1 MLLIHAKIA
10 KLCTAKRILERRGI
24 QTSSTFVKIWLVCI
38 PEFKANFLFLRI
50 YWSPLDH
57 DLMAS
62 IWGKAISIL
71 AGNLNSGLSYLITAV
86 KRFVYRLL
94 HRSLV
99 FTYDYAFF
107 SFWTYFTLHLCTLYY
122 VSIMIYQVGSRKV
135 LTVFTAVSTYL
146 TFG

>member
-1 MLLIHAKIA
+1 MRQTLDWIEHSSISKKLYTIKTKILNLKSFFYVCVSTGLYLLLVFYFRNYMSNSEI
-10 KLCTAKRILERRGI
+10 ILW
-24 QTSSTFVKIWLVCI
+24 WLIFEKKTQV
-38 PEFKANFLFLRI
+38 
-50 YWSPLDH
+50 
-57 DLMAS
+57 
-62 IWGKAISIL
+62 SIL

-122 VSIMIYQVGSRKV
+122 VSIMIYQVGLEKC
-135 LTVFTAVSTYL
+135 
-146 TFG
+146 